1 LEKLWRGRINGGFFV
16 EHAGGN
22 DTDNSSIDSRKC
34 NWRDFISF
42 ERSLDGIRACYIE

>member
-22 DTDNSSIDSRKC
+22 DTD
-34 NWRDFISF
+34 WRDFISF